1 MSMAGPQS
9 EWSPR
14 IVVGVDGSSSS
25 LEALRWAV
33 RAARIA
39 GGSVDAV
46 TAWEYPA
53 GVGGFGWSPGAAFES
68 GADMASTASDTLRT
82 AVGAVMGQEEGGV
95 TIRSHV
101 REGYPA
107 RVLMDMADGADLLV
121 VGCRGH
127 GGFAGLLLGSV
138 SAHCVHHAPCSV
150 LVIRGEPRH

>member
-1 MSMAGPQS
+1 MAEPESG
-9 EWSPR
+9 WNPR
-14 IVVGVDGSSSS
+14 IVVGVDGSPSS
-25 LEALRWAV
+25 LAALRWAA
-33 RAARIA
+33 RTARIT

-53 GVGGFGWSPGAAFES
+53 GVGGFGWSPGAAFQS
-68 GADMASTASDTLRT
+68 GGDMSAAAADTLK
-82 AVGAVMGQEEGGV
+82 GAVDTVVAQGGDV

-107 RVLMDMADGADLLV
+107 RVLMDAAEGADLLV

-127 GGFAGLLLGSV
+127 GGFAGLMLGSV

-150 LVIRGEPRH
+150 LVIRE